1 MNYFKTPQFKAL
13 LSTVG
18 LFLLITLGMTGFLWL
33 VKTFGPVVF
42 EMLFIGTFA
51 YFMFGAYQ
59 NYLQKYKAIE
69 DYTEDHEAKKND

>member
-18 LFLLITLGMTGFLWL
+18 LFLLISLGMTGFLWL
-33 VKTFGPVVF
+33 VKSYGTTVLEVI
-42 EMLFIGTFA
+42 FIGGFA

-59 NYLQKYKAIE
+59 NYLQKYRAIE
-69 DYTEDHEAKKND
+69 DYNEDYENKDKE